1 MSATTRHAAR
11 RLAASLSRRLSLAR
25 AATSSNAVVDHA
37 VPIEA
42 PRRRNNPTRRQTP
55 SPTPVRDP
63 AVNLLNQH
71 RAWTGLTVGEL
82 RAQLTQRHGGW
93 SGDDEDE
100 DEEWGDHPLDAVME
114 RLARETMGEDV
125 KAVRIGDGVT
135 VVMPGQIAN
144 VIDGFGEHDGGGI
157 QAASVKLKRKR
168 KMAKHK
174 HRKRRKR
181 DRNKS

>member
-93 SGDDEDE
+93 SGDDEE

-144 VIDGFGEHDGGGI
+144 VIDGFGEHGHGGI

>member
-25 AATSSNAVVDHA
+25 AATSSNAVDQA

-42 PRRRNNPTRRQTP
+42 PRRRNIPTRRSVQTP
-55 SPTPVRDP
+55 PVRDP
-63 AVNLLNQH
+63 VVNLLNQH

-93 SGDDEDE
+93 SGDDEE

-144 VIDGFGEHDGGGI
+144 VIDGFGEHGHGGI

>member
-25 AATSSNAVVDHA
+25 AATSSNAVDHA

-42 PRRRNNPTRRQTP
+42 PRRRNIPTRRSVQTP
-55 SPTPVRDP
+55 PVRDP
-63 AVNLLNQH
+63 AVNQH

-144 VIDGFGEHDGGGI
+144 VIDGFGEHGHGGI

>member
-1 MSATTRHAAR
+1 M
-11 RLAASLSRRLSLAR
+11 
-25 AATSSNAVVDHA
+25 
-37 VPIEA
+37 
-42 PRRRNNPTRRQTP
+42 
-55 SPTPVRDP
+55 
-63 AVNLLNQH
+63 
-71 RAWTGLTVGEL
+71 GEL

-144 VIDGFGEHDGGGI
+144 VIDGFGEHGVGGI

>member
-42 PRRRNNPTRRQTP
+42 PRRRNIPTRRSVQTP
-55 SPTPVRDP
+55 PVRDP

-93 SGDDEDE
+93 SGDDDEDE
-100 DEEWGDHPLDAVME
+100 EEWGDHPLDAVME

-125 KAVRIGDGVT
+125 KAVRIGDG
-135 VVMPGQIAN
+135 
-144 VIDGFGEHDGGGI
+144 GGGI

>member
-1 MSATTRHAAR
+1 MSATTRNAAR

-42 PRRRNNPTRRQTP
+42 PRRRNIPTRRVVQTP
-55 SPTPVRDP
+55 PVRDP

-93 SGDDEDE
+93 SGDDDEDE
-100 DEEWGDHPLDAVME
+100 EEWGDHPLDAVME

-144 VIDGFGEHDGGGI
+144 VIDGFGEHGVGGI